1 MKQKGNNKS
10 SINKELDMLE
20 EIDPKI
26 DIVFKNIFGKKGNE
40 WLIEDMLS
48 GILGRVVKCKSIIR
62 EGRIGE
68 VTLNSKYGSLDLLG
82 ELDSGEYVDIDMQ
95 IVPQKDIAKR
105 MVTYASYLTAENLE
119 KNQNY
124 SNVKKKIII
133 FLVDFNMYPEFN
145 TPLHETLIVFRE
157 NREKEFTDI
166 HKYYVVELRKIE
178 GAKDNIKLYKW
189 LAFLNQNK
197 EVLEKVGKDKCIEKA
212 TEELKYLA
220 GDPETR
226 RIIQLKRRYIYDINT
241 AKSEVI
247 EETAIKMLR
256 RNMKISTIIDV
267 TGLSKNKVK
276 ELKGKLV

>member
-20 EIDPKI
+20 EIAPKI

-166 HKYYVVELRKIE
+166 HKYYVV
-178 GAKDNIKLYKW
+178 N
-189 LAFLNQNK
+189 
-197 EVLEKVGKDKCIEKA
+197 
-212 TEELKYLA
+212 
-220 GDPETR
+220 
-226 RIIQLKRRYIYDINT
+226 
-241 AKSEVI
+241 
-247 EETAIKMLR
+247 
-256 RNMKISTIIDV
+256 
-267 TGLSKNKVK
+267 
-276 ELKGKLV
+276 